1 MKVFDDIIPPMRI
14 RIPAVLAA
22 ILSTAVLSC
31 STSPITGKEEFLL
44 VPPETEAQ
52 MGIENARAVLEVQ
65 DPYPDPGVQRTVE
78 RVGRRIVPHTHLPNL
93 PYTFHVIASPKIN
106 AFTTGGGQIFIYTGL
121 LERLKSE
128 AELAAV
134 IAHEI
139 GHSSGRHIAK
149 KVQTSL
155 LISLGAAAAGTAVKS
170 ESAARSLEAALGIVN
185 LFARGYS
192 RDHEREADDVG
203 AVYMAK
209 AGYDPEGMADTFRL
223 FLDLSA
229 GKGGGE
235 HWILSDH
242 PAAAERIARVERT
255 APRLRVEAA
264 ERGVRLETSRE
275 TAERYGAQVLGPLA
289 RASENAKKSVVG
301 LSIGR
306 EFRNGALIG
315 SGRPI
320 TARDPSAALAVF
332 FEGIDPRFAHRVR
345 VEWYDP
351 NGQGRFFNRG
361 EVRSASGTAVFSLA
375 PQGGFNRYAG
385 VNRLAGKWTAL
396 VLLDGFPVAKQEFV
410 VDVPPLPR
418 VETRP
423 ARSAGLSFRVP
434 RNWALAEVRRLDPP
448 GDPGLLPAPA
458 LTIFHGP
465 ARHGG
470 DASRMAD
477 EFAEGLSKGHYA
489 KKERG
494 RDIRVGG
501 RKAHVKEMFVEEGR
515 KRRDIVLV
523 SLARGGEG
531 FVLVFSFDRGT
542 RGSEEVQ
549 EGIDAVLKSMSG
561 L

>member
-229 GKGGGE
+229 GKGEASTGSSPTTRRRPRGSLG
-235 HWILSDH
+235 WK
-242 PAAAERIARVERT
+242 ERRRASGWRRRSGASGWRPRGRRRSGT
-255 APRLRVEAA
+255 APR
-264 ERGVRLETSRE
+264 SS
-275 TAERYGAQVLGPLA
+275 GPWPA
-289 RASENAKKSVVG
+289 PAKTRRRAS
-301 LSIGR
+301 
-306 EFRNGALIG
+306 
-315 SGRPI
+315 
-320 TARDPSAALAVF
+320 SAS
-332 FEGIDPRFAHRVR
+332 
-345 VEWYDP
+345 
-351 NGQGRFFNRG
+351 
-361 EVRSASGTAVFSLA
+361 RSAGNSGTARSSGA
-375 PQGGFNRYAG
+375 ADRSRRAT
-385 VNRLAGKWTAL
+385 RR
-396 VLLDGFPVAKQEFV
+396 
-410 VDVPPLPR
+410 PR
-418 VETRP
+418 WP
-423 ARSAGLSFRVP
+423 CS
-434 RNWALAEVRRLDPP
+434 
-448 GDPGLLPAPA
+448 
-458 LTIFHGP
+458 
-465 ARHGG
+465 
-470 DASRMAD
+470 
-477 EFAEGLSKGHYA
+477 SKGSTPGSPIGCGWSGTT
-489 KKERG
+489 RT
-494 RDIRVGG
+494 D
-501 RKAHVKEMFVEEGR
+501 
-515 KRRDIVLV
+515 
-523 SLARGGEG
+523 RGGSSTGARCGARPERPSFPSRHREG
-531 FVLVFSFDRGT
+531 STGT
-542 RGSEEVQ
+542 PE
-549 EGIDAVLKSMSG
+549 
-561 L
+561 